1 MEPVTLEA
9 KDLAV
14 GVEKFRVSGISFSLC
29 GGDILGL
36 VGRSGEGKSILI
48 KTLTGLRRPLSGKI
62 TVKSGDSETG
72 MAEIAGYSPQDNALF
87 PFLTVEENIATFA
100 ELHGVKRKELEEK
113 TSSLLKRLGLEK
125 SRKKRIIEL
134 SGGMRK
140 RADLAAALIQDPSVI
155 ILDEPFNGLDVSV
168 QQFVWELL
176 ADLARE
182 DRIIII
188 SSHILGDMQKRCTKF
203 GLVLEGKYYGTERI
217 LEAIREKKAKNLEGL
232 LNSLFSGRLAM
243 EEK

>member
-1 MEPVTLEA
+1 MLEA
-9 KDLAV
+9 KNLVV

-100 ELHGVKRKELEEK
+100 ELHGVKRKELGEK
-113 TSSLLKRLGLEK
+113 TSILLKRLGLEK

-140 RADLAAALIQDPSVI
+140 RADLAAALIQDPS
-155 ILDEPFNGLDVSV
+155 
-168 QQFVWELL
+168 
-176 ADLARE
+176 
-182 DRIIII
+182 IIIRFCPAVRVEPAYRPCAGRPDNHNI
-188 SSHILGDMQKRCTKF
+188 QPHTWGHAEAMHQVWACVRGEILRHGADT
-203 GLVLEGKYYGTERI
+203 
-217 LEAIREKKAKNLEGL
+217 
-232 LNSLFSGRLAM
+232 
-243 EEK
+243 

>member
-113 TSSLLKRLGLEK
+113 TSSLLKRLGLDTGPF
-125 SRKKRIIEL
+125 RNNP
-134 SGGMRK
+134 G
-140 RADLAAALIQDPSVI
+140 RAVQRPGRFRPAVRVGTACRPCAGRQDNHNIQPHTWGYAEAMHQVRACARGE
-155 ILDEPFNGLDVSV
+155 ILRHG
-168 QQFVWELL
+168 
-176 ADLARE
+176 AD
-182 DRIIII
+182 
-188 SSHILGDMQKRCTKF
+188 T
-203 GLVLEGKYYGTERI
+203 
-217 LEAIREKKAKNLEGL
+217 
-232 LNSLFSGRLAM
+232 
-243 EEK
+243 